1 MHLSRH
7 MFRPS
12 QSAVLVLGVLL
23 VLLGIATLVAR

>member
-7 MFRPS
+7 MFRPG